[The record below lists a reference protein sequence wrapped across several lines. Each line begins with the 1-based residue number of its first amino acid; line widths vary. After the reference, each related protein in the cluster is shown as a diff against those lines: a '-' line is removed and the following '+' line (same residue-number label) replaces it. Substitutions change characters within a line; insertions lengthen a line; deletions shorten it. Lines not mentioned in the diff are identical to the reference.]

1 MSFSTHNQFQ
11 LGLPNKQPSFLTVS
25 RVAAPS
31 ITGDDDDLD
40 DRVTDTGSAQPPTF
54 TADMLRGFA
63 KNTLPATNLATIGGV
78 GVSRNPTVQNAAI
91 SRDSLGLV
99 GIFNRTNVVPTGNTD
114 INDSIQ
120 FSSGGGLFGDLNGIN
135 PVLSKPGATD
145 DGFFGGTGE
154 GLAVENVDPV
164 TGEPDGTSFT
174 GTQNSTLPNPGTYAY
189 ITPCLASGPQPLPSQ
204 VTVGQ
209 VAPNSLCN
217 DGNSLPEAIT
227 ENALVSP
234 VQNEIFYNP
243 EATGLVKGGSALES
257 FSNFGLNQGKVLKGG
272 NAVAAAALAGPTPS
286 PASFED
292 TTLDNTSTITFN
304 DADKPVYLTVQ
315 DMLGAGNEE
324 AKSFA
329 GGDGKQIFTN
339 TLPPLN
345 PNTLAISLE
354 YKLLG
359 FPTGAINPGDSV
371 AVQWKVTFNVSGQ
384 NTGTRFGVGTQIMIP
399 VAGFGAAG
407 TGNPILNLF
416 GAAVKFEN
424 AFAPGA
430 APAVPTTYNQV
441 RITENLII
449 TLTEDDLIGG
459 TPYTDLNPKTLKTK
473 NQSVLQPRV
482 INAAGTRVFTQIMS
496 TSANAAFD
504 LPGGIEPQLVLPGP
518 GGFIVN

>member
-54 TADMLRGFA
+54 TADMLRSLA

-91 SRDSLGLV
+91 SRDSLGFFEL
-99 GIFNRTNVVPTGNTD
+99 FNRTNVFPTGNTD

-145 DGFFGGTGE
+145 DGAFGGIGE
-154 GLAVENVDPV
+154 GLAVENVDPA
-164 TGEPDGTSFT
+164 TGNPDGTSFT
-174 GTQNSTLPNPGTYAY
+174 GTQNSTLPNLGTYAY
-189 ITPCLASGPQPLPSQ
+189 LTPCINGVGQPLPSQ

-209 VAPNSLCN
+209 VPPDAVCN
-217 DGNSLPEAIT
+217 DGNGLPESIA

-272 NAVAAAALAGPTPS
+272 NAVAAAALAGPTPT
-286 PASFED
+286 PASFEIVA
-292 TTLDNTSTITFN
+292 LVNGNVGVFGN

-324 AKSFA
+324 AASFA
-329 GGDGKQIFTN
+329 DGDGKQIFTN
-339 TLPPLN
+339 TIPPLN

-399 VAGFGAAG
+399 VAGFGATG
-407 TGNPILNLF
+407 NGNPILNLF
-416 GAAVKFEN
+416 GAAEKFEN

-430 APAVPTTYNQV
+430 SPAVTTANKV

-459 TPYTDLNPKTLKTK
+459 TPYTDLDPKTLKTK

>member
-54 TADMLRGFA
+54 TADMLRQFA

-91 SRDSLGLV
+91 SRDSLGLFEL
-99 GIFNRTNVVPTGNTD
+99 FNRTNVFPTGNTD

-145 DGFFGGTGE
+145 DGFFGGIGE

-174 GTQNSTLPNPGTYAY
+174 GTQNSTLPNPGTYVY
-189 ITPCLASGPQPLPSQ
+189 LTPCINGVGQPLPSQ

-209 VAPNSLCN
+209 VPPDAVCN
-217 DGNSLPEAIT
+217 DGNGLPESIA

-257 FSNFGLNQGKVLKGG
+257 FSNFGLNKGKVLKGG
-272 NAVAAAALAGPTPS
+272 NAVAAVQITGPLAF
-286 PASFED
+286 PASFEGAA
-292 TTLDNTSTITFN
+292 LDNTNTTPFN
-304 DADKPVYLTVQ
+304 AADKPVYLTVQ

-329 GGDGKQIFTN
+329 GGDGNQIFTN

-345 PNTLAISLE
+345 PNTLAITLE
-354 YKLLG
+354 YRLLDI
-359 FPTGAINPGDSV
+359 PAVTKNPGDSV

-384 NTGTRFGVGTQIMIP
+384 NTGTRFGVGTQIKIP

-430 APAVPTTYNQV
+430 APGGFKYNQV

>member
-25 RVAAPS
+25 RVNALTNTSDPGANR
-31 ITGDDDDLD
+31 TLD

-54 TADMLRGFA
+54 TADMLRGFT

-78 GVSRNPTVQNAAI
+78 GVSRNPTVQNAAL
-91 SRDSLGLV
+91 SRRTFGVFDL
-99 GIFNRTNVVPTGNTD
+99 FNRTNVVPTGNTD

-120 FSSGGGLFGDLNGIN
+120 FSGGGVSGGSSVLN
-135 PVLSKPGATD
+135 PVLSQPGVGSD
-145 DGFFGGTGE
+145 EGS
-154 GLAVENVDPV
+154 GLAVVNVDPV
-164 TGEPDGTSFT
+164 TGLATGYSFT
-174 GTQNSTLPNPGTYAY
+174 GTQDSTLPNNGTYAY
-189 ITPCLASGPQPLPSQ
+189 ITPCLASVGQPLPSQ

-209 VAPNSLCN
+209 VPPDSQCN
-217 DGNSLPEAIT
+217 DGNGLPESIAD
-227 ENALVSP
+227 NSLVSP

-272 NAVAAAALAGPTPS
+272 NAVAAAALAGPTPT
-286 PASFED
+286 PASFEGVS
-292 TTLDNTSTITFN
+292 LDNTSTITFN

-315 DMLGAGNEE
+315 DMLGAGNK
-324 AKSFA
+324 AAASFDD
-329 GGDGKQIFTN
+329 GDGKQIFTT

-345 PNTLAISLE
+345 PNTLAIALE
-354 YKLLG
+354 YRLLG
-359 FPTGAINPGDSV
+359 LPAGAINPGDSV

-399 VAGFGAAG
+399 VAGFGATG
-407 TGNPILNLF
+407 NGNPILNLF
-416 GAAVKFEN
+416 GGPVATATKFEN

-430 APAVPTTYNQV
+430 SPAVTTSNKV

-449 TLTEDDLIGG
+449 TLTEKDLIGG
-459 TPYTDLNPKTLKTK
+459 TPYTDLDPKTLKTK

>member
-25 RVAAPS
+25 RATALTNTSEPGANR
-31 ITGDDDDLD
+31 TLD

-54 TADMLRGFA
+54 TADMLRGFT
-63 KNTLPATNLATIGGV
+63 KNTIPATNLATIGGV
-78 GVSRNPTVQNAAI
+78 GVSRNPTVQNASL
-91 SRDSLGLV
+91 SRRTLGGLLDL
-99 GIFNRTNVVPTGNTD
+99 FNRTNVFPTGNTD

-120 FSSGGGLFGDLNGIN
+120 FSDGGELFNSGALN
-135 PVLSKPGATD
+135 PVLSQPGV
-145 DGFFGGTGE
+145 GGTGR
-154 GLAVENVDPV
+154 GLAVVNADPA
-164 TGEPDGTSFT
+164 TGLATGYSFT
-174 GTQNSTLPNPGTYAY
+174 GTQNSTLPNNGTYAY
-189 ITPCLASGPQPLPSQ
+189 ITPCLTSVGQPLPSQ

-209 VAPNSLCN
+209 VPPDSKCN
-217 DGNSLPEAIT
+217 DGNGLPESIAD
-227 ENALVSP
+227 NSLVSP

-272 NAVAAAALAGPTPS
+272 NAVAVGQLIGPLAFPV
-286 PASFED
+286 SFEGVA
-292 TTLDNTSTITFN
+292 LSNSSVGVFGN

-324 AKSFA
+324 AASF
-329 GGDGKQIFTN
+329 GEGDGKQIFTN
-339 TLPPLN
+339 TIPPLN
-345 PNTLAISLE
+345 PNTLAIDLD
-354 YKLLG
+354 YRLVNI
-359 FPTGAINPGDSV
+359 PTGVTNPGDSV
-371 AVQWKVTFNVSGQ
+371 AVQWKVTFNVSGE

-399 VAGFGAAG
+399 VAGFGATG

-416 GAAVKFEN
+416 GGATTLTKFEN
-424 AFAPGA
+424 AFTPGGSPLA
-430 APAVPTTYNQV
+430 TTYNQV

-449 TLTEDDLIGG
+449 TLTEKDLIGG
-459 TPYTDLNPKTLKTK
+459 SPYTDLDPKTLKTK

>member
-31 ITGDDDDLD
+31 LAGDGDDLD
-40 DRVTDTGSAQPPTF
+40 DRVPATGSAQPPTF

-63 KNTLPATNLATIGGV
+63 KNTRPATNLATIGGV
-78 GVSRNPTVQNAAI
+78 GVSRNPTVQNASI

-99 GIFNRTNVVPTGNTD
+99 GIFNRTNVFPGGNTD

-120 FSSGGGLFGDLNGIN
+120 LSYGGGVFGDSNIPN

-145 DGFFGGTGE
+145 DQTGR

-164 TGEPDGTSFT
+164 TGEPDGTSYN
-174 GTQNSTLPNPGTYAY
+174 GTQNSTLPNPGTYVY
-189 ITPCLASGPQPLPSQ
+189 ITPCLAGVVQPLPSQ

-243 EATGLVKGGSALES
+243 EATGLVKGGSALET

-272 NAVAAAALAGPTPS
+272 NAVAVVQLTGPTPT
-286 PASFED
+286 PASFEGVA
-292 TTLDNTSTITFN
+292 LDNASVGVFGN
-304 DADKPVYLTVQ
+304 DEDKPVYLTVQ
-315 DMLGAGNEE
+315 DMLVGNLNEE
-324 AKSFA
+324 PGSFDD
-329 GGDGKQIFTN
+329 GDGKQIFTN

-345 PNTLAISLE
+345 PNTLGIALE
-354 YKLLG
+354 YRLVGL
-359 FPTGAINPGDSV
+359 PAGAINPGDSV

-399 VAGFGAAG
+399 VAGFGATG
-407 TGNPILNLF
+407 NGNPILNLF
-416 GAAVKFEN
+416 GAAEKFEN
-424 AFAPGA
+424 AFAPGT
-430 APAVPTTYNQV
+430 APAGAGATTANKV

-459 TPYTDLNPKTLKTK
+459 SPYTDLNPKTLKTK